1 MAEKWTHLLQKEFAH
16 QGEMESAVGMET
28 TLFGGPPE
36 LGNMLKLAN
45 GQIGFMTIFAH
56 PLFANVAD
64 IIPAMHFAAD
74 EILTNKGVWFTRAEH
89 EKKVHLVKKG
99 TGPGDGGSISPRTQS
114 PVGRLPD
121 AGKDRHQPL
130 SPLADNTRPESGR
143 GRNSG
148 STTPRNG
155 SRPSSLANAAAIAIP
170 GIETSPRRGSGSRS
184 TQNLNASD
192 RVRSGSALVNGEHI
206 PKELTLDGAPIE
218 EDNGPTSSSTPRQAP
233 SGMSPDSLMAQSD
246 TRRDNGV
253 SMRAGTESI
262 SPEVLEQSKISDTE
276 ALQKFKF
283 ATSNED
289 EPVRTYNPEKEYKP
303 SKPDARAS
311 APAKDIR
318 AQQPSE
324 DELESVEGENISG
337 TKLRGGGG
345 EDVLTPSGSATS
357 YASDKS
363 EDASRHQNSF
373 QAMRNRAA
381 SAPLQAGSPV
391 LRPSFSMGSNSTTS
405 REGSK
410 YDVHTTILSNG
421 DVEEGSTR
429 DRKASTR
436 SMGRRRSKLKL
447 GLAFWKRNRS
457 DKSVEEAGERPDSQ
471 GSGGC

>member
-1 MAEKWTHLLQKEFAH
+1 MQKEFAH

-89 EKKVHLVKKG
+89 EKKLVLVKKG

-114 PVGRLPD
+114 PAGRLSEP
-121 AGKDRHQPL
+121 GKDRQLPI
-130 SPLADNTRPESGR
+130 SPLRGPGEVPEQSYPDSGR

-148 STTPRNG
+148 TTTPQNN
-155 SRPSSLANAAAIAIP
+155 SRPSSLAAAAGIAIP
-170 GIETSPRRGSGSRS
+170 GIGTSPRRDSGSKSGQSLR
-184 TQNLNASD
+184 ASD
-192 RVRSGSALVNGEHI
+192 RGRSGSALVNGEHI
-206 PKELTLDGAPIE
+206 PKELTLDRAPIE
-218 EDNGPTSSSTPRQAP
+218 DDDGPTSNSTPRQAP
-233 SGMSPDSLMAQSD
+233 SAMSSDSLMAQSD
-246 TRRDNGV
+246 SRRDDGV
-253 SMRAGTESI
+253 SMQAGADTIPAEFM
-262 SPEVLEQSKISDTE
+262 EQSRMSDTE
-276 ALQKFKF
+276 ALHKFNF
-283 ATSNED
+283 ATSNPD
-289 EPVRTYNPEKEYKP
+289 EPIRTFDPEKAYNP
-303 SKPDARAS
+303 SHPDARAS
-311 APAKDIR
+311 VPAKDIK
-318 AQQPSE
+318 AKQPSE
-324 DELESVEGENISG
+324 GLTFAEGENASG

-345 EDVLTPSGSATS
+345 EELLTPSGSATS

-381 SAPLQAGSPV
+381 SAPQHSDSPV

-405 REGSK
+405 REGGK

-421 DVEEGSTR
+421 DVDEGSTATR
-429 DRKASTR
+429 DRKASTKT
-436 SMGRRRSKLKL
+436 MGRRRSKLKL

-457 DKSVEEAGERPDSQ
+457 DKSVEGQGERPDSQ
-471 GSGGC
+471 GSGPG